1 MRFLASIGLA
11 TCAFFLTGCLA
22 EQAPKD
28 TSKLKKLGIEDVK
41 VGDGLVAEKGDLVY
55 MLYEGHLEDGTIFDG
70 NMDPG
75 KNVLYFIMDTGGV
88 IKGWD
93 QGILGMKEGGE
104 RKLEIPPS
112 LGYGPVGSPPKIPP
126 YADLY
131 FTVKLLYVLKKDEE
145 HAYVKEDTKV
155 GSGPEVKEGD
165 TVEVHYVGKYL
176 NDKEFDNSRTRG
188 STVKFKVGAK
198 EAIPGL
204 DTGIRGM
211 KPGGERTLILPPSLS
226 FGMAGNESVQ
236 GGQVVVFDVS
246 LISVN
251 GKKS

>member
-1 MRFLASIGLA
+1 MRFLASVGLV
-11 TCAFFLTGCLA
+11 TCALILSGCIG
-22 EQAPKD
+22 EEAPKD
-28 TSKLKKLGIEDVK
+28 NSKLKKLNIINVK
-41 VGDGLVAEKGDLVY
+41 EGDGLVAEKGDLVY
-55 MLYEGHLEDGTIFDG
+55 VLYEGALEDGTVFDG

-75 KNVLYFIMDTGGV
+75 KNVLYFILDTGGV

-93 QGILGMKEGGE
+93 EGILGMKEGGE
-104 RKLEIPPS
+104 RKLEVPPS
-112 LGYGPVGSPPKIPP
+112 LGYGPAGSPPKIPP

-131 FTVKLLYVLKKDEE
+131 FTVKLLYVLKKEE
-145 HAYVKEDTKV
+145 ESAYVKDDTKI

-188 STVKFKVGAK
+188 KTVTFKVGAK
-198 EAIPGL
+198 QAIPGL

-211 KPGGERTLILPPSLS
+211 KPGGERTLILPPALS

-236 GGQVVVFDVS
+236 GGQVVVFDIS